1 MCENMISR
9 TARVETLEGRRLLS
23 GAIFDATTYPMG
35 SDLDGTTIGDF
46 NRDGKVDVAAIDSQT
61 HTFKVLLN
69 RGDGTLTTRSRV
81 KIGAAQAL
89 AAADFDG
96 DGNGDVAVLLSRPGS
111 DYVPVRL
118 FLGNGDGA
126 FRASKQ
132 FYWVRGY
139 DTLVAS
145 DVNADGLPDLVAGAD
160 EKVSV
165 LINRGSG
172 TFAQAAYYGV
182 GLHRHVGT
190 KLPVRGHGSWQ
201 LPRWRRG
208 GAGGRGGRRGTPS
221 RPPGCGATTSRA
233 RGG

>member
-1 MCENMISR
+1 
-9 TARVETLEGRRLLS
+9 
-23 GAIFDATTYPMG
+23 MG

-145 DVNADGLPDLVAGAD
+145 DRGCRGRGGRCGAWGTSVNADGAG
-160 EKVSV
+160 
-165 LINRGSG
+165 INRNVPFLSVAINENVP
-172 TFAQAAYYGV
+172 FIV
-182 GLHRHVGT
+182 
-190 KLPVRGHGSWQ
+190 
-201 LPRWRRG
+201 WRLAVADRK
-208 GAGGRGGRRGTPS
+208 
-221 RPPGCGATTSRA
+221 
-233 RGG
+233 